1 MQLSDSLIAAMIG
14 ACATFISAMFQ
25 LYVNAKRQA
34 AEQKAGKPAS
44 KKTGTWLA
52 IFALMLA
59 STVGG
64 YALAEYKNS
73 VRSESD
79 NAMRQE
85 MQTRLHDI
93 GEAAVRLEKVG
104 MQKNELL
111 DADARL
117 AMERRRGAEG
127 AIALI
132 SLPPCTGTPVSA
144 TATATA
150 TANAP
155 PAPEAAACNESNAL
169 RAWVCAV
176 IPAAATVTDVQ
187 LFTRQDDS
195 AKPGAEAK
203 VAAGQDAGGAKFIDG
218 FSERVQP
225 DAKEV
230 CQRFLDW
237 DSQKARQARI
247 LVKYTL

>member
-14 ACATFISAMFQ
+14 AAATFVSAMFQ
-25 LYVNAKRQA
+25 LYVNARRQA

-73 VRSESD
+73 MRNESD
-79 NAMRQE
+79 NAIRQE
-85 MQTRLHDI
+85 MQTKLHDI

-111 DADARL
+111 DADAKL
-117 AMERRRGAEG
+117 AAERRRGAEG
-127 AIALI
+127 VVALLG
-132 SLPPCTGTPVSA
+132 LPPCSMAAGA
-144 TATATA
+144 AGAA
-150 TANAP
+150 
-155 PAPEAAACNESNAL
+155 EAACSESNAL
-169 RAWVCAV
+169 RASVCTL
-176 IPAAATVTDVQ
+176 IPASATVTEVQ
-187 LFTRQDDS
+187 LFTRTEDS
-195 AKPGAEAK
+195 TKTWPESR
-203 VAAGQDAGGAKFIDG
+203 VQLGQDAGAAKFIDA
-218 FSERVQP
+218 FAERVQP

-237 DSQKARQARI
+237 DSQKSRQARI